1 MTQTGIY
8 GETLGKVL
16 RSDIAPVLVNRSL
29 RKSEIAITEV
39 RSDKPEIGLSGSIP
53 ADDAYMISLKLKD
66 YPDCEGWAERKV
78 MKYNVFAG
86 ATYIYDLKT
95 DPRYVI
101 NKAYHSIFFYVPRSA
116 LTAVAEQSNATPV
129 HHLYC
134 PLGEAFDDPVIRHLG
149 MSLLEA
155 VRRPAEANQLF
166 VDHVTMAIA
175 LHAATTYG
183 GMQFLKTLAKGG
195 LTQRQLKRVCD
206 YIDANLEG
214 TTTLETL
221 AAECDLSASHFA
233 RAFRHTAGVSPHQW
247 LLRRRVETAKA
258 LMQVPTLTLVEVAT
272 KAGFTDASHLSRVF
286 KTIAGISPG
295 AWRRSRAN

>member
-1 MTQTGIY
+1 MMQPGVY
-8 GETLGKVL
+8 GEALGKVL

-39 RSDKPEIGLSGSIP
+39 RSDMPETGLSGSMP

-78 MKYNVFAG
+78 KKFDVFAG

-101 NKAYHSIFFYVPRSA
+101 NKAYHSIFFYVPLSA
-116 LTAVAEQSNATPV
+116 LNAVAEQSNAMRI

-149 MSLLEA
+149 MSLLDA
-155 VRRPAEANQLF
+155 VRRPDQANQLF

-175 LHAATTYG
+175 LHAATAYG
-183 GMQFLKTLAKGG
+183 GLQPIGNLAKGG

-206 YIDANLEG
+206 YIDANLDG
-214 TTTLETL
+214 ATTLQTL
-221 AAECDLSASHFA
+221 ATECGLSSSHFA
-233 RAFRHTAGVSPHQW
+233 RAFRHSTGMSPHQW

-258 LMQVPTLTLVEVAT
+258 LMQVHTLTLAEVAVT
-272 KAGFTDASHLSRVF
+272 SGFTDASHLSRVF
-286 KTIAGISPG
+286 KAVTGVNPG
-295 AWRRSRAN
+295 AWRRTLPI

>member
-1 MTQTGIY
+1 MQTGIY
-8 GETLGKVL
+8 GDALGKVL
-16 RSDIAPVLVNRSL
+16 RSDIAPVLVSRSL

-39 RSDKPEIGLSGSIP
+39 RSDEPEVGLSGSIP

-66 YPDCEGWAERKV
+66 YPDCEGRAERKV
-78 MKYNVFAG
+78 LKYNVFAG

-101 NKAYHSIFFYVPRSA
+101 NKPYHSIFFYVPRRA
-116 LTAVAEQSNATPV
+116 LNAVAEQSSATI
-129 HHLYC
+129 HHLHC

-183 GMQFLKTLAKGG
+183 GMRFLRTPAKGG
-195 LTQRQLKRVCD
+195 LTQRQFKRVCD

-214 TTTLETL
+214 TTRLEAL
-221 AAECDLSASHFA
+221 AAECNLSPSHFA
-233 RAFRHTAGVSPHQW
+233 RAFRHTTGVSPHQW
-247 LLRRRVETAKA
+247 LLRRRVEAAKA
-258 LMQVPTLTLVEVAT
+258 LMQVPTLALAEVAT
-272 KAGFTDASHLSRVF
+272 MAGFTDASHLSRVF
-286 KTIAGISPG
+286 KAIAGISPG
-295 AWRRSRAN
+295 AWRRSQPH